1 MAEQFN
7 RLKNHEW
14 EVVRMWV
21 ILAFLFL
28 VACFVPGLAGIDGM
42 DGGFAIITLCG
53 FMVVVCIVV
62 LAFYIPRARRQD
74 RMMKSGRYLA
84 WWDISKPLWNEFVAY
99 DFAADRMISKGTF
112 TLISIVSLVVG
123 IALSVWAQDIL
134 MLYICLGIIVMLI
147 FPAFAFPWF
156 RKRKKLRNPPL
167 VVFSAESV
175 YVGGSFF
182 TWNMAGARLDSTEIE
197 QIGSLTIMKMVMT
210 YPTRTGMESWEIRLP
225 VPPEKL
231 DEAQKL
237 LGKYNGL

>member
-74 RMMKSGRYLA
+74 RMMKSGGYLA

-134 MLYICLGIIVMLI
+134 MLYICL
-147 FPAFAFPWF
+147 
-156 RKRKKLRNPPL
+156 
-167 VVFSAESV
+167 ES
-175 YVGGSFF
+175 
-182 TWNMAGARLDSTEIE
+182 
-197 QIGSLTIMKMVMT
+197 
-210 YPTRTGMESWEIRLP
+210 
-225 VPPEKL
+225 
-231 DEAQKL
+231 L
-237 LGKYNGL
+237 LC